1 MSFLFVTLSPG
12 KLLDVDDQYYQQL
25 SSSRSQLCIATKTAD
40 GTYSEGRSPDRKQ
53 PAGGQVREWAATEPE
68 SHKTDGDNRQVHQ
81 YINPPANQLLPG
93 SLPVSSVLKGFPVN
107 I

>member
-25 SSSRSQLCIATKTAD
+25 SSSQSQPCIATTPD
-40 GTYSEGRSPDRKQ
+40 DTYREGRSPDRKQ
-53 PAGGQVREWAATEPE
+53 LAGEQVREWAATEPE

-81 YINPPANQLLPG
+81 YINPAANQHLPG
-93 SLPVSSVLKGFPVN
+93 SLPV
-107 I
+107 